1 MATQGKILVYK
12 RQGKK
17 GTTYT
22 YRLEAGRDPI
32 TGKRKRVS
40 KSGFKTA
47 KEARAAAQ
55 PILNKLLLGKNVI
68 ESNIIF
74 KEYADEWIKEYSLHL
89 KKASL
94 PTLISNVK
102 VGIKYFGNKKIKDI
116 TIHEY
121 QSFLNDYA
129 IGRKKTTVE
138 RAHVILKNLFNT
150 AVKYSIINSNPADNT
165 VMPKIEPT
173 KKDITSMYL
182 TKNELLEFLDFAKN
196 YKGYGSNYFYP
207 LCLTLAYTGIRL
219 GEACALLWENIDI
232 ENKIIKIESSMYSKN
247 QNEYERQNSP
257 KNLSSIRTI
266 IIGNTL
272 ATELKKWKTEQLTLR
287 VLYGTRNNKPN
298 LDFVFTRFEKTKFK
312 EIAVLQ
318 PTVQLIFT
326 KINKKHLFNKKIY
339 AHLFRHTH
347 VSLLAEAGNISLE
360 SIQQRL
366 GHSSDETTRKIY
378 LHITEKSK
386 LDTANTFEN
395 YMTK

>member
-1 MATQGKILVYK
+1 M
-12 RQGKK
+12 
-17 GTTYT
+17 
-22 YRLEAGRDPI
+22 
-32 TGKRKRVS
+32 
-40 KSGFKTA
+40 
-47 KEARAAAQ
+47 
-55 PILNKLLLGKNVI
+55 
-68 ESNIIF
+68 
-74 KEYADEWIKEYSLHL
+74 
-89 KKASL
+89 
-94 PTLISNVK
+94 
-102 VGIKYFGNKKIKDI
+102 
-116 TIHEY
+116 
-121 QSFLNDYA
+121 
-129 IGRKKTTVE
+129 
-138 RAHVILKNLFNT
+138 KNLFNT
-150 AVKYSIINSNPADNT
+150 AVKYSIINSNPEDNII
-165 VMPKIEPT
+165 MPKIEPT

-182 TKNELLEFLDFAKN
+182 TKNELLNFLDFAKN

-207 LCLTLAYTGIRL
+207 LCLTLAFTGIRL
-219 GEACALLWENIDI
+219 GEACALLWENVDI
-232 ENKIIKIESSMYSKN
+232 ENKTIKIESSMYSKN

>member
-55 PILNKLLLGKNVI
+55 PILNKLLLGQNIV
-68 ESNIIF
+68 ESNITF
-74 KEYADEWIKEYSLHL
+74 KEYANEWINEYSLHL

-102 VGIKYFGNKKIKDI
+102 IGIKYFGNKKIKDI

-247 QNEYERQNSP
+247 QSEYERQNSP

-326 KINKKHLFNKKIY
+326 KINKN
-339 AHLFRHTH
+339 
-347 VSLLAEAGNISLE
+347 
-360 SIQQRL
+360 
-366 GHSSDETTRKIY
+366 IY
-378 LHITEKSK
+378 LIKKFMLIYFVIHMYHFLLK
-386 LDTANTFEN
+386 LVI
-395 YMTK
+395 

>member
-1 MATQGKILVYK
+1 
-12 RQGKK
+12 
-17 GTTYT
+17 
-22 YRLEAGRDPI
+22 
-32 TGKRKRVS
+32 
-40 KSGFKTA
+40 
-47 KEARAAAQ
+47 
-55 PILNKLLLGKNVI
+55 
-68 ESNIIF
+68 
-74 KEYADEWIKEYSLHL
+74 
-89 KKASL
+89 
-94 PTLISNVK
+94 
-102 VGIKYFGNKKIKDI
+102 
-116 TIHEY
+116 
-121 QSFLNDYA
+121 
-129 IGRKKTTVE
+129 
-138 RAHVILKNLFNT
+138 
-150 AVKYSIINSNPADNT
+150 
-165 VMPKIEPT
+165 
-173 KKDITSMYL
+173 MYL

-247 QNEYERQNSP
+247 QSEYERQNSP